1 VVIASNHAGDDLYR
15 FETKASGRGEFYAR
29 QVLSSVNY
37 GLGNDVVDFLHGWLN
52 YQIEHHLFPDLPML
66 KYQQIQPKVKEVCE
80 RYGLPY
86 VQEGVFKR
94 ARRLLDIM
102 VGKTSM
108 KRVERVAKTTPES
121 AAAQAAE

>member
-1 VVIASNHAGDDLYR
+1 
-15 FETKASGRGEFYAR
+15 
-29 QVLSSVNY
+29 
-37 GLGNDVVDFLHGWLN
+37 VDFLHGWLN